1 MAKLFG
7 IRKRSSVLLYINM
20 ITELK
25 RIIKAGFI
33 NFSRNGLVS
42 WAAVLV
48 VTITLSVITTII
60 LLQAILYFSL
70 GVIKDKVDVTIYF
83 TVGAPVDQIMA
94 LKYSLEQLPEVAQV
108 SYTSAEDALKL
119 FRDRHQEDYPTIQA
133 LDEIG
138 SNPLGAYLNV
148 KAKEV
153 SQYESIANFLKSDN
167 ALASGSV
174 NIIDKVNYHQN
185 KLVIDRLNSI
195 ISGAQK
201 LGFLVTLLLII
212 ISIIITFN
220 TIRLTIFISKEEI
233 GVMRLVGASK
243 MRVRGPF
250 LVEGAIYGII
260 ASIITMLIFLPATA
274 WVGHNMSYF
283 LGLNMY
289 SYYLSHFL
297 KIFAILLVS
306 GILLGIISSFL
317 AIRKY
322 LNK

>member
-1 MAKLFG
+1 MT
-7 IRKRSSVLLYINM
+7 N
-20 ITELK
+20 LK
-25 RIIKAGFI
+25 RIIKGGFI
-33 NFSRNGLVS
+33 NFTRGGLVS

-60 LLQAILYFSL
+60 LLQAVLYFSL
-70 GVIKDKVDVTIYF
+70 DTIKEKVDVTIYF
-83 TVGAPVDQIMA
+83 TVSAPEDKVMSV
-94 LKYSLEQLPEVAQV
+94 KSSLEKLPEVASV

-119 FRDRHQEDYPTIQA
+119 FRDRHQGDYPTIAA

-138 SNPLGAYLNV
+138 NNPLGAYLNI

-153 SQYESIANFLKSDN
+153 NQYESIVNFMKGGDPL
-167 ALASGSV
+167 LSGTTSIV
-174 NIIDKVNYHQN
+174 DKINYNQN
-185 KLVIDRLNSI
+185 KLVIDRLNAI
-195 ISGAQK
+195 IAGAQK
-201 LGFLVTLLLII
+201 LGFILTLLLII

-220 TIRLTIFISKEEI
+220 TIRLAIFISKEEI

-250 LVEGAIYGII
+250 MVEGVIYGII
-260 ASIITMLIFLPATA
+260 ATLITLILFWPATA
-274 WVGHNMSYF
+274 WLGRNMTGF

-289 SYYLSHFL
+289 DYYFANILQ
-297 KIFAILLVS
+297 IFAIILLS
-306 GILLGIISSFL
+306 GILLGVISSML